1 MKTVSASWLEKQNI
15 LIDDSMEE
23 FYTLYQHHLATELI
37 CRLQNPSLQDL
48 LQQPVA
54 LKKKD
59 QGGYWLANNFGLL
72 LLINNQVLTNS
83 HKLLRVWQKREFE
96 VISWREIKHQKI
108 NLIIETLN
116 ILAVISRNRSNLCH
130 AEIYKILKKQLNK
143 DEWLSFYGKN
153 RFLIADYLEQVGI
166 SKSTFDRSRGR
177 VL

>member
-37 CRLQNPSLQDL
+37 RRLQSPPLQDL
-48 LQQPVA
+48 LQQPLA

-72 LLINNQVLTNS
+72 LLTNS
-83 HKLLRVWQKREFE
+83 HKLLRVWQKREIE
-96 VISWREIKHQKI
+96 VISWGEIKHQKI

-116 ILAVISRNRSNLCH
+116 ILAVLSRSGSNLCH
-130 AEIYKILKKQLNK
+130 AEIFKVLNKQLNK
-143 DEWLSFYGKN
+143 DEWLSFHGKN
-153 RFLIADYLEQVGI
+153 RFLIADYLEWVDI
-166 SKSTFDRSRGR
+166 SRSTFDRSRGR